1 MINLT
6 SLHLPHGVE
15 KYAIQHANPTAPW
28 ARCWLTLLVRLKVFV
43 ISLRS
48 GCCLSKESGFR
59 NSWLVCK
66 QDWAK
71 LSNTDK
77 QCPVLQV
84 LACCEWAQQ
93 QICLWFDSFKFQ
105 HVSTHEPHF
114 TLHHGTSKAAG
125 QLLDLVQVHIKDES
139 TGRLP
144 TAGIIA
150 IS

>member
-28 ARCWLTLLVRLKVFV
+28 ARCWLALLVRLKVFV
-43 ISLRS
+43 VSLRS
-48 GCCLSKESGFR
+48 GCCLSKKSGFR

-93 QICLWFDSFKFQ
+93 QICLWFDSFNMFQ
-105 HVSTHEPHF
+105 HMNRILRF
-114 TLHHGTSKAAG
+114 TMAHPRPQANYWIWYKFTSKTRVPAG
-125 QLLDLVQVHIKDES
+125 FPPLGLS
-139 TGRLP
+139 P
-144 TAGIIA
+144 
-150 IS
+150 